1 MLGFFV
7 LYLLPNGFSG
17 ILTQK
22 NTAMRNLKRLSF
34 FIFYLLFFQ
43 NSYADNYPRNY
54 SVDIIHYAFELNLS
68 DQSDEI
74 FGKASI
80 TVLFKQ
86 NGVKQIR
93 LDLVNKA
100 TPRKDKGMSIESIS
114 IGNEPVVF
122 SHNNDE
128 VFIQLPYSSVAG
140 KEIIFVVKYHGIPE
154 SGLRIG
160 PTKYGDRSFFCDNW
174 PNKARHWLPTVD
186 HPYEKATSEFIIKAP
201 AHYKVI
207 SNGLLLEESNL
218 DSSTKL
224 THWKQS
230 VPVSCWLFVLGVA
243 EFAVQYLNHFEGKSI
258 QSWVYPKDRESGFY
272 DFSEPTKQVL
282 QFFSEYVGPF
292 VYEKLA
298 NIQSASVSGGMETS
312 SAIFYAENIINGK
325 KEERVVHVVIHE
337 LAHQWFGNAVTETT
351 WDDAWLSEGFATFF
365 TLLFIEN
372 AYGYEKYVSGLQNA
386 RKSVYRYA
394 EKDPNFSIVS
404 PRTAETDPVTSTIT
418 YQKGAWVL
426 HMLRELIGRDNFK
439 KGIQS
444 YYKKFMNSNT
454 TTNDFIHEMEKASGK
469 KLGGFFQQWL
479 NRPENLMLNGN
490 WKYDDQKK
498 QVVIALNQSHAGEYL
513 FDVPV
518 EIGIYK
524 KGGKTPEIMKFK
536 LDKKQNLYKIKL
548 KGAPE
553 KVVVDPSTLLLA
565 QIDFS
570 G

>member
-1 MLGFFV
+1 
-7 LYLLPNGFSG
+7 
-17 ILTQK
+17 
-22 NTAMRNLKRLSF
+22 MRNFKQLSF
-34 FIFYLLFFQ
+34 FIFYFLVLPK
-43 NSYADNYPRNY
+43 SYADNYPRNY
-54 SVDIIHYAFELNLS
+54 SVDIIHYAFELSLS

-86 NGVKQIR
+86 TGVKQIR
-93 LDLVNKA
+93 LDLVNKTA
-100 TPRKDKGMSIESIS
+100 LRKDKGMSIESIT

-122 SHNNDE
+122 THNNDE
-128 VFIQLPYSSVAG
+128 VFIQLPSPSVAG

-160 PTKYGDRSFFCDNW
+160 PTKYGNRSFFCDNW

-218 DSSTKL
+218 DSATKL

-243 EFAVQYLNHFEGKSI
+243 EFAVQYLDHFDGKSI
-258 QSWVYPKDRESGFY
+258 QSWVYPKDRQTGFY
-272 DFSEPTKQVL
+272 DFSEPTKKVL
-282 QFFSEYVGPF
+282 EFFSEYVGPF

-298 NIQSASVSGGMETS
+298 NVQSASVSGGMETS

-325 KEERVVHVVIHE
+325 KEERIVNVVIHE

-372 AYGYEKYVSGLQNA
+372 AYGYDKYVSGLQNA

-404 PRTAETDPVTSTIT
+404 LRTAETDAVTSTIT

-444 YYKKFMNSNT
+444 YYKKFMNANA

-469 KLGGFFQQWL
+469 KLGLFFQQWL
-479 NRPENLMLNGN
+479 NRPENLMLKGN

-498 QVVIALNQSHAGEYL
+498 QVVITLDQNHAGEYL
-513 FDVPV
+513 FDVPL

-524 KGGKTPEIMKFK
+524 AGGNSPEIMKFK
-536 LDKKQNLYKIKL
+536 LDKKQSVYKIRL
-548 KGAPE
+548 KSAPG
-553 KVVVDPSTLLLA
+553 KVVIDPSTKLLA

>member
-1 MLGFFV
+1 MTENPCVVPIAIGAHTTSPAKMLGFFV
-7 LYLLPNGFSG
+7 LYLLSKVLSEIFTP
-17 ILTQK
+17 K
-22 NTAMRNLKRLSF
+22 NTAMRNLKLLSF
-34 FIFYLLFFQ
+34 FIFYLLILQ

-54 SVDIIHYAFELNLS
+54 SVDIIHYAFELSLS

-74 FGKASI
+74 FGKALI
-80 TVLFKQ
+80 TVLCKQ

-93 LDLVNKA
+93 LDLINKTA
-100 TPRKDKGMSIESIS
+100 QRKDKGMSIESIT

-122 SHNNDE
+122 THNNDE
-128 VFIQLPYSSVAG
+128 VFIQLPSPSVAG
-140 KEIIFVVKYHGIPE
+140 KEIIFVVKYHGVPE

-218 DSSTKL
+218 DSATKL

-243 EFAVQYLNHFEGKSI
+243 EFAVQYLDHFDGKSI
-258 QSWVYPKDRESGFY
+258 QSWVYPKDRQAGFY
-272 DFSEPTKQVL
+272 DFSEPTKKALV
-282 QFFSEYVGPF
+282 FFSEYVGPF

-298 NIQSASVSGGMETS
+298 NVQSASVSGGMETS

-325 KEERVVHVVIHE
+325 KEERIVHVVIHE

-372 AYGYEKYVSGLQNA
+372 AYGYDKYVSGLQNA

-404 PRTAETDPVTSTIT
+404 SRTAETDPVTSTIT

-426 HMLRELIGRDNFK
+426 HMLRELIGKDNFK

-444 YYKKFMNSNT
+444 YYKKFMNSNA

-469 KLGGFFQQWL
+469 NLGVFFRQWL
-479 NRPENLMLNGN
+479 NRPENLVLKGN
-490 WKYDDQKK
+490 WKYDDQKNK
-498 QVVIALNQSHAGEYL
+498 W
-513 FDVPV
+513 
-518 EIGIYK
+518 
-524 KGGKTPEIMKFK
+524 
-536 LDKKQNLYKIKL
+536 
-548 KGAPE
+548 
-553 KVVVDPSTLLLA
+553 
-565 QIDFS
+565 
-570 G
+570 

>member
-1 MLGFFV
+1 
-7 LYLLPNGFSG
+7 
-17 ILTQK
+17 
-22 NTAMRNLKRLSF
+22 MRNLKLLSF
-34 FIFYLLFFQ
+34 FIFYLLILQ

-54 SVDIIHYAFELNLS
+54 SVDIIHYAFELSLS

-74 FGKASI
+74 FGKALI
-80 TVLFKQ
+80 TVLCKQ

-93 LDLVNKA
+93 LDLINKTA
-100 TPRKDKGMSIESIS
+100 QRKDKGMSIESIT

-122 SHNNDE
+122 THNNDE
-128 VFIQLPYSSVAG
+128 VFIQLPSPSVAG
-140 KEIIFVVKYHGIPE
+140 KEIIFVVKYHGVPE

-218 DSSTKL
+218 DSATKL

-243 EFAVQYLNHFEGKSI
+243 EFAVQYLDHFDGKSI
-258 QSWVYPKDRESGFY
+258 QSWVYPKDRQAGFY
-272 DFSEPTKQVL
+272 DFSEPTKKALV
-282 QFFSEYVGPF
+282 FFSEYVGPF

-298 NIQSASVSGGMETS
+298 NVQSASVSGGMETS

-351 WDDAWLSEGFATFF
+351 WNDAWLSEGFATFF

-372 AYGYEKYVSGLQNA
+372 AYGYDKYVSGLQNA

-404 PRTAETDPVTSTIT
+404 SRTAETDPVTSTIT

-426 HMLRELIGRDNFK
+426 HMLRELIGKDNFK

-444 YYKKFMNSNT
+444 YYKKFMNSNA

-469 KLGGFFQQWL
+469 KLGVFFRQWL
-479 NRPENLMLNGN
+479 NRPENLVLKGN

-498 QVVIALNQSHAGEYL
+498 QVVITLDQSHAGEYL

-524 KGGKTPEIMKFK
+524 AGGNNPEIMKFR
-536 LDKKQNLYKIKL
+536 LDKKQNIYKIRL
-548 KGAPE
+548 RGAPE
-553 KVVVDPSTLLLA
+553 KVVIDPATLLLA

>member
-1 MLGFFV
+1 
-7 LYLLPNGFSG
+7 
-17 ILTQK
+17 
-22 NTAMRNLKRLSF
+22 MRNLKQLSF
-34 FIFYLLFFQ
+34 FLFYLLVLQ
-43 NSYADNYPRNY
+43 TSYADNYPRNY
-54 SVDIIHYAFELNLS
+54 SVDIIHYAFELSLS

-74 FGKASI
+74 LGKASI
-80 TVLFKQ
+80 TVLCKQ

-93 LDLVNKA
+93 LDLINK
-100 TPRKDKGMSIESIS
+100 TTQRKDKGMSIESIT

-122 SHNNDE
+122 THNNDE
-128 VFIQLPYSSVAG
+128 VFIQLPSPSVAG
-140 KEIIFVVKYHGIPE
+140 KEIIFVVKYHGVPE

-218 DSSTKL
+218 DSATKL

-243 EFAVQYLNHFEGKSI
+243 EFAVQYLDHFDGKSI
-258 QSWVYPKDRESGFY
+258 QSWVYPKDRETGFY

-298 NIQSASVSGGMETS
+298 NVQSASVSGGMETS

-325 KEERVVHVVIHE
+325 KEERIVHVVIHE

-372 AYGYEKYVSGLQNA
+372 AYGYDKYVSGLQNA

-404 PRTAETDPVTSTIT
+404 SRTAETDPVTSTIT

-426 HMLRELIGRDNFK
+426 HMLRELIGKDNFK

-444 YYKKFMNSNT
+444 YYKKFMNSNA

-469 KLGGFFQQWL
+469 NLGVFFRQWL
-479 NRPENLMLNGN
+479 NRPENLVLKGN

-498 QVVIALNQSHAGEYL
+498 QVVITLDQNHAGEYL

-524 KGGKTPEIMKFK
+524 AGGNNPEIMKFR
-536 LDKKQNLYKIKL
+536 LDKKQNIYKIRL
-548 KGAPE
+548 KRAPE
-553 KVVVDPSTLLLA
+553 KVVIDPATLLLA

>member
-1 MLGFFV
+1 
-7 LYLLPNGFSG
+7 
-17 ILTQK
+17 
-22 NTAMRNLKRLSF
+22 MRNLKQLPI
-34 FIFYLLFFQ
+34 FIFYLLVFQ

-54 SVDIIHYAFELNLS
+54 SVDIIHYAFELSLS

-80 TVLFKQ
+80 IVLFKQ

-93 LDLVNKA
+93 LDLVNK
-100 TPRKDKGMSIESIS
+100 TILRKDKGMSIESIT
-114 IGNEPVVF
+114 IGNEPVVYT
-122 SHNNDE
+122 HNNDE
-128 VFIQLPYSSVAG
+128 VFIQLPSPSVAG
-140 KEIIFVVKYHGIPE
+140 IEIIFVVKYRGIPE

-218 DSSTKL
+218 DSATRL

-243 EFAVQYLNHFEGKSI
+243 EFAVQYLDQFDGKSI
-258 QSWVYPKDRESGFY
+258 QSWVYPKDRQTGFY
-272 DFSEPTKQVL
+272 DFSEPTKKVL
-282 QFFSEYVGPF
+282 EFFSEYVGPF

-298 NIQSASVSGGMETS
+298 NVQSASVSGGMETS

-325 KEERVVHVVIHE
+325 KEERIVHVVIHE

-372 AYGYEKYVSGLQNA
+372 AYGYDKYVSGLQNA

-404 PRTAETDPVTSTIT
+404 PRTAETDAVTSTIT

-444 YYKKFMNSNT
+444 YYKKFINSNAT
-454 TTNDFIHEMEKASGK
+454 TGDFIHEMEKASGK
-469 KLGGFFQQWL
+469 KLGMFFQQWL
-479 NRPENLMLNGN
+479 NRPENLMLKGN

-498 QVVIALNQSHAGEYL
+498 QVVITLDQGHAGEYL
-513 FDVPV
+513 FDVPL

-524 KGGKTPEIMKFK
+524 AGSNNPEIMKFK

-553 KVVVDPSTLLLA
+553 KVVIDPATRLLA

>member
-1 MLGFFV
+1 
-7 LYLLPNGFSG
+7 
-17 ILTQK
+17 
-22 NTAMRNLKRLSF
+22 MRNLKQLSF
-34 FIFYLLFFQ
+34 FLFYLLVLQ
-43 NSYADNYPRNY
+43 TSYADNYPRNY
-54 SVDIIHYAFELNLS
+54 SVDIIHYAFELSLS

-74 FGKASI
+74 LGKASI
-80 TVLFKQ
+80 TVLCKQ

-93 LDLVNKA
+93 LDLINK
-100 TPRKDKGMSIESIS
+100 TTQRKDKGMSIESIT

-122 SHNNDE
+122 THNNDE
-128 VFIQLPYSSVAG
+128 VFIQLSYPSVAG
-140 KEIIFVVKYHGIPE
+140 KELIFVVKYHGVPE

-218 DSSTKL
+218 DSATKL

-243 EFAVQYLNHFEGKSI
+243 EFAVQYLDHFDGKSI
-258 QSWVYPKDRESGFY
+258 QSWVYPKDRETGFY

-298 NIQSASVSGGMETS
+298 NVQSASVSGGMETS

-325 KEERVVHVVIHE
+325 KEERIVHVVIHE

-372 AYGYEKYVSGLQNA
+372 AYGYDKYVSGLQNA

-404 PRTAETDPVTSTIT
+404 SRTAETDPVTSTIT

-426 HMLRELIGRDNFK
+426 HMLRELIGKDNFK

-444 YYKKFMNSNT
+444 YYKKFMNSNA

-469 KLGGFFQQWL
+469 NLGVFFRQWL
-479 NRPENLMLNGN
+479 NRPENLVLKGN

-498 QVVIALNQSHAGEYL
+498 QVVITLDQNHAGEYL

-524 KGGKTPEIMKFK
+524 AGGNNPEIMKFR
-536 LDKKQNLYKIKL
+536 LDKKQNIYKIRL
-548 KGAPE
+548 KRAPE
-553 KVVVDPSTLLLA
+553 KVVIDPATLLLA